1 MNEVIIRI
9 LDSSN
14 NVLGDLDLKDF
25 NDFPLV
31 ITKGIVNLDNLKTR
45 TGTYTKTFK
54 VPNTKNNSTLLSNVD
69 NINTRK
75 DINNS
80 LDRKPCAIIVNGN
93 EIEKGFVQVSKSY
106 NGFEVENFELVF
118 FGNNIDWVKQASET
132 KLNSLTF
139 ANNAQVYDLT
149 NIQAANSATSST
161 YDHCYPYI
169 SRGGTEGINTSKVED
184 YFPCFYLSNTLK
196 RGLNELGWNVN
207 SNFLN
212 DADINKLACDLNGDM
227 RVAQSVVD
235 DSKTRASNTSNQQF
249 LAYGVPAKLT
259 KINFQ
264 DETTY
269 PNEDNNNNYDP
280 LTGFY
285 KAPSTGRYTFEVS
298 LNIINFNNPN
308 NTNPLTRELQVY
320 VCKGDSTS
328 VINASSANVLDFKK
342 KLVNVTDDI
351 NVVFQLS
358 SNLVKDEEVVLRF
371 RFEPIAPLL
380 DGQNAGEFGAGSFFE
395 VQRSYELKE
404 GDDFNLNDV
413 IPDDIKLIDVINDF
427 TRMFNIY
434 YWTDI
439 KTKTIYLEP
448 RNTFFKDTVDALDW
462 SDKLALNKSYEIDYV
477 SSYKRN
483 IKFSY
488 KDLDSD
494 EWLKGW
500 QKTYKRKYGEYTH
513 ELPNRFGEGTTEIK
527 LDLFSASYQHIANE
541 ATPLNE
547 RPYTTLKYWNE
558 YKEGYPDTRIN
569 GYNSRIF
576 FFQYAEQYELNG
588 DRRTYSINGRTSNF
602 IPYAS
607 FEEYNNT
614 TPPQNLSFTGDDG
627 LFNTYYS
634 KMMKNIEEGGR
645 LVGYFNLTSVDIDN
659 LDFRKLVY
667 INAPAQARGYY
678 LVESVEDYNPIK
690 NGLTK
695 VSLFKF
701 EDLGSVDID
710 DSQQGNN
717 NSSDDNASEET
728 LDPIFIE
735 KDGLLVEVWHE
746 LSDGTGYRQVFK

>member
-118 FGNNIDWVKQASET
+118 FGNNIDWVKQAAEK

-139 ANNAQVYDLT
+139 ANNAQVYNLT
-149 NIQAANSATSST
+149 SIQAANSATPST

-227 RVAQSVVD
+227 RVSQSVVD
-235 DSKTRASNTSNQQF
+235 DSKSRYSRTSNLEF
-249 LAYGVPAKLT
+249 YGSNGPTLVK
-259 KINFQ
+259 FQ
-264 DETTY
+264 DDSTF
-269 PNEDNNNNYDP
+269 PNEDIKNNYNP
-280 LTGFY
+280 STGEY
-285 KAPSTGRYTFEVS
+285 TVPSTGRYNFSLSLTTGDFAEQFGLKNVNTFLKTDKTVE
-298 LNIINFNNPN
+298 LKIRNDDLTQADDE
-308 NTNPLTRELQVY
+308 TNDIELSAILQ
-320 VCKGDSTS
+320 KGEKACIFITYQPF
-328 VINASSANVLDFKK
+328 IASGRGYLKSN
-342 KLVNVTDDI
+342 
-351 NVVFQLS
+351 S
-358 SNLVKDEEVVLRF
+358 SC
-371 RFEPIAPLL
+371 
-380 DGQNAGEFGAGSFFE
+380 E
-395 VQRSYELKE
+395 VQRSYELKD
-404 GDDFNLNDV
+404 GDDFNLNEV

-448 RNTFFKDTVDALDW
+448 RNTFFKDTIEALDW

-527 LDLFSASYQHIANE
+527 LDLFSASYQHTAE
-541 ATPLNE
+541 EVTPSDE

-558 YKEGYPDTRIN
+558 YKKEYPDTRIN

-576 FFQYAEQYELNG
+576 FFQYGQQQELNG
-588 DRRTYSINGRTSNF
+588 DLRTYSIEGNESND

-735 KDGLLVEVWHE
+735 RDGLLVEVWHE

>member
-132 KLNSLTF
+132 KLNTLTF
-139 ANNAQVYDLT
+139 ANNAQVYDVDG
-149 NIQAANSATSST
+149 IKDANFKTFDT
-161 YDHCYPYI
+161 GYDHCYPYI
-169 SRGGTEGINTSKVED
+169 SRGGQSPENDTQVED
-184 YFPCFYLSNTLK
+184 YYPCFYLRSILEK
-196 RGLNELGWNVN
+196 GLNGLGWNV
-207 SNFLN
+207 SSSFLN
-212 DADINKLACDLNGDM
+212 DSNIKKLACDLNGDM
-227 RVAQSVVD
+227 RVSQSVVD
-235 DSKTRASNTSNQQF
+235 DSKTRASLTSDF
-249 LAYGVPAKLT
+249 
-259 KINFQ
+259 
-264 DETTY
+264 TTVGGGRFIFDDDTTF
-269 PNEDNNNNYDP
+269 PNEDNKNNYDN
-280 LTGFY
+280 
-285 KAPSTGRYTFEVS
+285 STGYYTARTNGRHTFKVS
-298 LNIINFNNPN
+298 VNIGDFTLWGSRDDLALTINIIDQFSFVKESK
-308 NTNPLTRELQVY
+308 TITTVIDSSSQYTIVY
-320 VCKGDSTS
+320 EIS
-328 VINASSANVLDFKK
+328 VL
-342 KLVNVTDDI
+342 
-351 NVVFQLS
+351 LS
-358 SNLVKDEEVVLRF
+358 
-371 RFEPIAPLL
+371 
-380 DGQNAGEFGAGSFFE
+380 AGEVIGIGYDWVQVLSEGFSFKSGSFFE

-404 GDDFNLNDV
+404 GDDFNLTDV

-462 SDKLALNKSYEIDYV
+462 SNKLDVNRPYEIDYV

-558 YKEGYPDTRIN
+558 YKEGYPEQRIN

-645 LVGYFNLTSVDIDN
+645 LIGYFNLTSVDIDN

-710 DSQQGNN
+710 ESQQGNN

>member
-1 MNEVIIRI
+1 MNEVVIRI

-45 TGTYTKTFK
+45 TGTYTKSFK
-54 VPNTKNNSTLLSNVD
+54 VPNTKNNSVLLSNTD
-69 NINTRK
+69 DINSRK
-75 DINNS
+75 DYRDA
-80 LDRKPCAIIVNGN
+80 LGRKPCIIMVNGN

-106 NGFEVENFELVF
+106 NGFDVDSFELVF
-118 FGNNIDWVKQASET
+118 FGNNIDWVKQAAET

-139 ANNAQVYDLT
+139 ANNAQVYDVDGIRAG
-149 NIQAANSATSST
+149 NFGSYPT

-169 SRGGTEGINTSKVED
+169 SRGGQSPNNDTQVED
-184 YFPCFYLSNTLK
+184 YYPCFYLKGLLE
-196 RGLNELGWNVN
+196 RGLNSLGYKI
-207 SNFLN
+207 SSTFLD
-212 DADINKLACDLNGDM
+212 DADIKRLACDLNGDM
-227 RVAQSVVD
+227 RVSQSVVD
-235 DSKTRASNTSNQQF
+235 DSKSRASLNAIDFLNSNKNNII
-249 LAYGVPAKLT
+249 Y
-259 KINFQ
+259 Q
-264 DETTY
+264 DDTTP
-269 PNEDNNNNYDP
+269 PNEDIEDNYNTT
-280 LTGFY
+280 TGEY
-285 KAPSTGRYTFEVS
+285 TAPTTGRYTFEHQYDIFDVS
-298 LNIINFNNPN
+298 FTQAGVSAYLIGVADVNGSEAYRSGLNEYYFNPKATTSTVTIKYTLLLNQDDKVKFFHQLR
-308 NTNPLTRELQVY
+308 TIGQTFSVTAKIQV
-320 VCKGDSTS
+320 
-328 VINASSANVLDFKK
+328 
-342 KLVNVTDDI
+342 
-351 NVVFQLS
+351 
-358 SNLVKDEEVVLRF
+358 
-371 RFEPIAPLL
+371 
-380 DGQNAGEFGAGSFFE
+380 GSFFKT
-395 VQRSYELKE
+395 QRSYELKE
-404 GDDFNLNDV
+404 GDNFNLNEV
-413 IPDDIKLIDVINDF
+413 IPDDIKLLDVINDF

-462 SDKLALNKSYEIDYV
+462 SNKLDVNRPYEIDYV

-558 YKEGYPDTRIN
+558 YKEGYPEQRIN

-645 LVGYFNLTSVDIDN
+645 LIGYFNLTSVDIDN

-710 DSQQGNN
+710 ESQQGNN

>member
-9 LDSSN
+9 LDNSN

-149 NIQAANSATSST
+149 SIQAANSATSST

-227 RVAQSVVD
+227 RVSQSVVD
-235 DSKTRASNTSNQQF
+235 DSKSRASLNAIDFLNSNKNNII
-249 LAYGVPAKLT
+249 Y
-259 KINFQ
+259 Q
-264 DETTY
+264 DDTTP
-269 PNEDNNNNYDP
+269 PNEDIEDNYNTT
-280 LTGFY
+280 TGEY
-285 KAPSTGRYTFEVS
+285 TAPTTGRYTFEHQYDIFDVS
-298 LNIINFNNPN
+298 FTQAGASAYLIGVADVNGSEAYRSGLSEYYFNPKDTTSTVTIKYTLLLNQGDKVKFFHQLRIVGQTFSVTAKI
-308 NTNPLTRELQVY
+308 QV
-320 VCKGDSTS
+320 
-328 VINASSANVLDFKK
+328 
-342 KLVNVTDDI
+342 
-351 NVVFQLS
+351 
-358 SNLVKDEEVVLRF
+358 
-371 RFEPIAPLL
+371 
-380 DGQNAGEFGAGSFFE
+380 GSFFKA
-395 VQRSYELKE
+395 QRSYELKE
-404 GDDFNLNDV
+404 GDDFNLNEV
-413 IPDDIKLIDVINDF
+413 IPDDIKLLDVINDF

-462 SDKLALNKSYEIDYV
+462 SDKLALDKSYEIDYV

-527 LDLFSASYQHIANE
+527 LDLFSASYQHKAE
-541 ATPLNE
+541 EVTPLNE

-558 YKEGYPDTRIN
+558 YKEEYPDTRIN

-576 FFQYAEQYELNG
+576 FFQYGQQQELNG
-588 DRRTYSINGRTSNF
+588 DLRTYSIEGNESND

-645 LVGYFNLTSVDIDN
+645 LIGYFNLTSVDIDN

-667 INAPAQARGYY
+667 INAPAQVRGYY

-735 KDGLLVEVWHE
+735 RDGLLVEVWHE